1 MKRLRRTVLWGAM
14 ISIVF
19 LILFS
24 IYGAFIGAERAQSF
38 FNGIPLTLYWVVF
51 ILLLTLGIGL
61 FRRLLRTP
69 GLLLVHLG
77 CICVLACG
85 MWSSQGGHQIQKR
98 FFGIDKIRAGQIVI
112 YEGMQE
118 ERVIPDWAKQVTFGL
133 NQEGKPVIYETGSG
147 PSSVLQNDD
156 KRIFSLPFQIR
167 LKDFRMDYYDPT
179 RLFVR
184 AMDGRLWKLEPI
196 EEGSRFDLG
205 DEATLTILE
214 VFKNLKLKKSGEEFI
229 VYDSEGHGS
238 NPALRVLLEHADGT
252 QEEQFAFSFSP
263 GHMNKNKRFLMQYQT
278 EGMVRDYFSDVQIIE
293 NGKAILEKT
302 IQVNDPLYYGGYHF
316 YQHSYDSRNGQ
327 FTVLMVASNSG
338 LYGVYA
344 GYWLMVSGIIWHMW
358 INRVLKRKKV
368 RRKTEGGRHGA

>member
-1 MKRLRRTVLWGAM
+1 M
-14 ISIVF
+14 IFIIL

-38 FNGIPLTLYWVVF
+38 FNALPLTVYWVAF
-51 ILLLTLGIGL
+51 IILLILGIGL

-77 CICVLACG
+77 CICVFACG

-98 FFGIDKIRAGQIVI
+98 YFGIDKIRAGQIVI
-112 YEGMQE
+112 YEEMKE
-118 ERVIPDWAKQVTFGL
+118 ERVIPDWAKHVTFGL
-133 NQEGKPVIYETGSG
+133 NQDGKPVIYGTGSG
-147 PSSVLQNDD
+147 SNSVLQNDD
-156 KRIFSLPFQIR
+156 KRIFSLPFQIK

-196 EEGSRFDLG
+196 EVGARFDLG

-214 VFKNLKLKKSGEEFI
+214 IFKNFKLKKSGKEFI
-229 VYDSEGHGS
+229 VYDYKGPGS
-238 NPALRVLLEHADGT
+238 NPVLRVLVKHADGT
-252 QEEQFAFSFSP
+252 QEEQFAFSFSS
-263 GHMNKNKRFLMQYQT
+263 GHMSRNKRFLMQYQT
-278 EGMVRDYFSDVQIIE
+278 EGMVKDYFSDVQVIDH
-293 NGKAILEKT
+293 GKAILEKT

-316 YQHSYDSRNGQ
+316 YQHSYDTQNGQ
-327 FTVLMVASNSG
+327 FTVLMVTSNSG

-344 GYWLMVSGIIWHMW
+344 GYWLIMLGIIWHMW
-358 INRVLKRKKV
+358 ISRVPKRTKA
-368 RRKTEGGRHGA
+368 RTKTEGGHHGA